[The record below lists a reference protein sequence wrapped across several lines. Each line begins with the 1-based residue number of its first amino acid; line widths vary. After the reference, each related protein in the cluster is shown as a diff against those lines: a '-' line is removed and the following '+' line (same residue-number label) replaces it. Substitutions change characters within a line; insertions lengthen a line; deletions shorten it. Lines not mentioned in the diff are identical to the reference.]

1 MYITDLTHVLDGSGA
16 IAPIKGAARAMAQ
29 FLVDVVAHAT
39 DESDASLAAPTCFKC
54 KKGPVTAVR
63 AADDAVVWKC
73 PKCEAEGRISKWQ
86 GTLWDLTA
94 RPQSSN

>member
-1 MYITDLTHVLDGSGA
+1 MYITDLTHFLDGSGA

-54 KKGPVTAVR
+54 KKGPVLSL
-63 AADDAVVWKC
+63 
-73 PKCEAEGRISKWQ
+73 IHI
-86 GTLWDLTA
+86 
-94 RPQSSN
+94 